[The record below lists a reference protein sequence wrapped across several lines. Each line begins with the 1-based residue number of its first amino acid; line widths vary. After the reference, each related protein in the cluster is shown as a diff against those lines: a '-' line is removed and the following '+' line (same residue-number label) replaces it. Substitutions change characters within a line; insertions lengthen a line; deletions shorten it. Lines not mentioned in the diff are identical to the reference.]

1 MAVAAVVGYVAI
13 AALLW
18 VIRKAGLAP
27 FGIYCMV
34 FAALA
39 FVLVG

>member
-1 MAVAAVVGYVAI
+1 MAVAAVTGYVAI

-27 FGIYCMV
+27 FGIYCIL
-34 FAALA
+34 FATMS
-39 FVLVG
+39 FFLVG